1 MKGAIGPLTGKSR
14 RSPSRRGGTRSTIV
28 LLFALAGASL
38 AAAGMDIPASPPPP
52 PVTDAGELQLDY
64 RGDDP
69 YAYEYRDVA
78 VGDVDG
84 VPGLDI
90 VRVGANAT
98 SPNANITVSSFSES
112 LGFQNRSGSE
122 LAGAYFTRVEIAQL
136 ESDPAPE
143 IVVSGRAFNQSNGFL
158 EPAVFVYEA
167 ASPIALRANRTL
179 TPKGPAETA
188 DFWGVSVGDV
198 DNDGTQEYV
207 AVGTVGYPPAPEYRI
222 RGMVEVGHLTGA
234 SLVPEY
240 SNEFS
245 GSWVDYRTV
254 QVAELG
260 GPAGPE
266 VIIGGVRDNRSYLG
280 IARMESGKLEFKAN
294 VSFGSTMYGTVES
307 VDAGDLLSVP
317 GIEIATCGWQDVPGA
332 SESLATVWQ
341 WDGGSGLSQLRA
353 RNWTGM
359 HKAAACYDIELLN
372 VSGGPEKEYV
382 STVGFSYNDTLPN
395 VMLGEL
401 MLMTPDLVEIDKLQ
415 WTGSD
420 TDHWGMSSGDV
431 DADGQLEIVSVGM
444 KIAGSTVFGES
455 QVVEIPEKGLIAMP
469 AAAMMMLFFLS
480 TGRDL
485 RLRRI
490 SPVARV
496 RRAP

>member
-1 MKGAIGPLTGKSR
+1 MKGAIGPLAGRSR
-14 RSPSRRGGTRSTIV
+14 SNLSRKGGTRATIV

-69 YAYEYRDVA
+69 YAFEYRDVA

-112 LGFQNRSGSE
+112 LGFQNKSGSE
-122 LAGAYFTRVEIAQL
+122 LSGAYFTRVEIAQL
-136 ESDPAPE
+136 EPDPAPE
-143 IVVSGRAFNQSNGFL
+143 IVVSGQGMNQSNGFL

-167 ASPIALRANRTL
+167 ASPIALKANRTL
-179 TPKGPAETA
+179 TPKGPAESA
-188 DFWGVSVGDV
+188 HFWGVSVGDV

-207 AVGTVGYPPAPEYRI
+207 AVGTVGYPPAGEYRI
-222 RGMVEVGHLTGA
+222 RGMVEVGRLSGS

-240 SNEFS
+240 SNEFN

-307 VDAGDLLSVP
+307 VDAGDLLSAP
-317 GIEIATCGWQDVPGA
+317 GIEIATCGWQDVPG
-332 SESLATVWQ
+332 
-341 WDGGSGLSQLRA
+341 
-353 RNWTGM
+353 
-359 HKAAACYDIELLN
+359 
-372 VSGGPEKEYV
+372 
-382 STVGFSYNDTLPN
+382 
-395 VMLGEL
+395 
-401 MLMTPDLVEIDKLQ
+401 
-415 WTGSD
+415 
-420 TDHWGMSSGDV
+420 
-431 DADGQLEIVSVGM
+431 
-444 KIAGSTVFGES
+444 
-455 QVVEIPEKGLIAMP
+455 
-469 AAAMMMLFFLS
+469 
-480 TGRDL
+480 
-485 RLRRI
+485 
-490 SPVARV
+490 
-496 RRAP
+496 